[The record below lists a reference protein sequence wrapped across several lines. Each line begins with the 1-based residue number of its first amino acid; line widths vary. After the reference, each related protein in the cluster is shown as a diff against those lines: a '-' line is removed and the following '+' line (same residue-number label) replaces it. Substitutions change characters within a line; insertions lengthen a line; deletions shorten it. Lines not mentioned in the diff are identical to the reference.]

1 MPMISTFYG
10 IVIYMYWADHP
21 PPHIHAIYGGE
32 EATISILTGEVTGG
46 YLSRRTLR
54 LVREW
59 IDLRRPALL
68 ENWRRAENLVPLERV
83 RGLEDADPDQDS

>member
-21 PPHIHAIYGGE
+21 PPHVHAIYGGE
-32 EATISILTGEVTGG
+32 EAIVSILTGEIVAGS
-46 YLSRRTLR
+46 LSRRTLR

-59 IDLRRPALL
+59 IDLRRAALL
-68 ENWRRAENLVPLERV
+68 ENWRRAENLVPLERIP
-83 RGLEDADPDQDS
+83 GLEDADPDQDH